1 MGRPRF
7 GLFEAANW
15 IGEILSR
22 DEDKG
27 KELPE
32 AEFVGLASG
41 HRVALSPDVADQQK
55 AQNKA
60 IRVAFWADILTTGRK
75 LRRAWK
81 LFFCEFCKK
90 LGPDV
95 VQDRSPCILKE
106 MGQASTKFVDVGLEW
121 FGHVDLELIG
131 AGSQG
136 AWNFRSDLAFNVQ
149 SVTQSIQ
156 TFSDNLP
163 QEDRRK

>member
-75 LRRAWK
+75 LRRA
-81 LFFCEFCKK
+81 
-90 LGPDV
+90 
-95 VQDRSPCILKE
+95 
-106 MGQASTKFVDVGLEW
+106 
-121 FGHVDLELIG
+121 
-131 AGSQG
+131 
-136 AWNFRSDLAFNVQ
+136 
-149 SVTQSIQ
+149 
-156 TFSDNLP
+156 
-163 QEDRRK
+163 